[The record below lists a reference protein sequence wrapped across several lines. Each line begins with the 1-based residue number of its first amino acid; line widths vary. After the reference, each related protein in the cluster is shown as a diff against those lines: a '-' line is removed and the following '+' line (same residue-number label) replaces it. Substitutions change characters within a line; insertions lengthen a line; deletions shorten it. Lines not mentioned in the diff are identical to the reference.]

1 MQNKTTTTIAL
12 FAIVAAT
19 LAFVAVAP
27 SLINSASA
35 KITPGGCTNHNG
47 DVIGS
52 TCPGSSANPGQGH
65 TQTCNSNPTGK
76 CPAGQ
81 NP

>member
-1 MQNKTTTTIAL
+1 MQNKTTTIAL
-12 FAIVAAT
+12 FATAA

-35 KITPGGCTNHNG
+35 RITPGGCTNHNG

-52 TCPGSSANPGQGH
+52 TCPGSSAH
-65 TQTCNSNPTGK
+65 K
-76 CPAGQ
+76 
-81 NP
+81 